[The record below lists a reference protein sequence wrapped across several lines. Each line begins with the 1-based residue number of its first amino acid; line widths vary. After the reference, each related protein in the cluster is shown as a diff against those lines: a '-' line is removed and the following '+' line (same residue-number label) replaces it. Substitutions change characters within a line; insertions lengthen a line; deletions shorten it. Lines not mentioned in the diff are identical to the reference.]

1 MKALAPWPDAWS
13 GGRNPDAA
21 VVRRPYGRRDWGA
34 PAIGRPQGS
43 MAAALELEVRHTMPR
58 YAHLVTG
65 PKDLERRVGG

>member
-13 GGRNPDAA
+13 GAQSGCRS
-21 VVRRPYGRRDWGA
+21 RPATVWAPRLGA

>member
-1 MKALAPWPDAWS
+1 
-13 GGRNPDAA
+13 
-21 VVRRPYGRRDWGA
+21 
-34 PAIGRPQGS
+34 